1 MACFLYVSLMG
12 EDRVDAY
19 SLDTETGALDLA
31 HRTALEGGPAAIA
44 IDPERRFLY
53 VVKRKASQ
61 FASFAIDQKDGSLEH
76 LGTIAEESDSV
87 YATSDAS
94 GSFMLTSSNGGA
106 RASSYRVG
114 EDGGLI
120 APAACTVHT
129 IRGAHSV
136 QVHPHNRYVYVPHCI
151 TQNAIFQ
158 YVYDGE
164 TGEFALM
171 DLGILVPPTRTGPRH
186 IRFHPGLE
194 VMYTTDEQGNSIS
207 AYRVGR
213 DGRLSPPFQT
223 VSTLPP
229 DFDPDGNTTA
239 QLRVHPSG
247 KFLYAPNRGHDS
259 IACFAVNPASGGLT
273 PIGRVPTEPHVR
285 GFDIDPQGRFVFA
298 AGVDS
303 GRMSAYEI
311 ARGSGE
317 LTFLGSCEVG
327 KNPMWVLAAELQPGN
342 ATP

>member
-1 MACFLYVSLMG
+1 MACYVYVSIMD

-19 SLDTETGALDLA
+19 SLDSETGALDLA
-31 HRTALEGGPAAIA
+31 HQTPLEGGPAAIA
-44 IDPERRFLY
+44 IEPGKRFLY
-53 VVKRKASQ
+53 VVLRRASR
-61 FASFAIDQKDGSLEH
+61 FASLAVDRDDGSLNL
-76 LGTIAEESDSV
+76 LGTIPEESDSV
-87 YATSDAS
+87 YATSDAT
-94 GSFMLTSSNGGA
+94 GRFMLTSSNGGA

-114 EDGGLI
+114 EDGALV

-136 QVHPHNRYVYVPHCI
+136 QVHPGNRCLYVPHCI

-158 YVYDGE
+158 YAYDGE

-186 IRFHPGLE
+186 IRFHPSLD

-207 AYRVGR
+207 AYRVAG

-229 DFDPDGNTTA
+229 DFDPAGNTTA

-247 KFLYAPNRGHDS
+247 NFLYAPNRGHDS
-259 IACFAVNPASGGLT
+259 IACFAIDPATGKLT
-273 PIGRVPTEPHVR
+273 LVGRAATEPHVR
-285 GFDIDPQGRFVFA
+285 GFDVDPQGKFVFA

-303 GRMSAYEI
+303 GRMSAYGI
-311 ARGSGE
+311 DRGSGM
-317 LTFLGSCEVG
+317 LTFLDSWEVG
-327 KNPMWVLAAELQPGN
+327 EKPMWVLTAEL
-342 ATP
+342 

>member
-1 MACFLYVSLMG
+1 MACFVYVSIMD

-19 SLDTETGALDLA
+19 SLDSETGALDLA
-31 HRTALEGGPAAIA
+31 HQTPLEGGPAAIA
-44 IDPERRFLY
+44 IEPGKRFLY
-53 VVKRKASQ
+53 VVLRGASR
-61 FASFAIDQKDGSLEH
+61 FASLAVDPRDGSLNL
-76 LGTIAEESDSV
+76 LGTIPEESDSV
-87 YATSDAS
+87 YATSDAT
-94 GSFMLTSSNGGA
+94 GRFMLTSSNGGA

-114 EDGGLI
+114 DDGALV

-129 IRGAHSV
+129 VRGAHSV
-136 QVHPHNRYVYVPHCI
+136 QVHPGNRWVYVPHCI

-158 YVYDGE
+158 YAYDGE
-164 TGEFALM
+164 TGEFALQ

-207 AYRVGR
+207 AYRVAG

-229 DFDPDGNTTA
+229 DFDPAGNTTA

-247 KFLYAPNRGHDS
+247 KFLYAPNRGHDT
-259 IACFAVNPASGGLT
+259 IACFAIDPASGKLT
-273 PIGRVPTEPHVR
+273 LIGRAATEPHVR
-285 GFDIDPQGRFVFA
+285 GFDVDPQGKFVFA

-303 GRMSAYEI
+303 GRMSAYGI
-311 ARGSGE
+311 DRGSGM
-317 LTFLGSCEVG
+317 LTFLHSCEVG
-327 KNPMWVLAAELQPGN
+327 EKPMWVLTAEL
-342 ATP
+342 

>member
-1 MACFLYVSLMG
+1 MACYVYVSIMD

-19 SLDTETGALDLA
+19 SLDSETGALDLA
-31 HRTALEGGPAAIA
+31 HQTPLEGGPAAIA
-44 IDPERRFLY
+44 IEPGKRFLY
-53 VVKRKASQ
+53 VVLRGASR
-61 FASFAIDQKDGSLEH
+61 FASLAVDPRDGSLNL
-76 LGTIAEESDSV
+76 LGTIPEESDSV
-87 YATSDAS
+87 YATSDAT
-94 GSFMLTSSNGGA
+94 GRFMLTSSNGGA

-114 EDGGLI
+114 GDGALV

-136 QVHPHNRYVYVPHCI
+136 QVHPGNRWLYVPHCI

-158 YVYDGE
+158 YAYDGE
-164 TGEFALM
+164 TGEFALQ

-186 IRFHPGLE
+186 IRFHPGLD

-207 AYRVGR
+207 AYRVAG

-229 DFDPDGNTTA
+229 GFDPAGNTTA

-247 KFLYAPNRGHDS
+247 KFLYAPNRGHDTV
-259 IACFAVNPASGGLT
+259 ACFAIDPVSGKLSL
-273 PIGRVPTEPHVR
+273 IGRVATEPHVR
-285 GFDIDPQGRFVFA
+285 GFDLDPQGKFVFA

-303 GRMSAYEI
+303 GRMSAYGI
-311 ARGSGE
+311 DRGSGM
-317 LTFLGSCEVG
+317 LTFLDSCEVG
-327 KNPMWVLAAELQPGN
+327 EKPMWVLTAEL
-342 ATP
+342 

>member
-1 MACFLYVSLMG
+1 MACCVYVSIMG

-19 SLDTETGALDLA
+19 SLDPETGALDLA

-61 FASFAIDQKDGSLEH
+61 FASFAIDRSDGSLEH
-76 LGTIAEESDSV
+76 LGAIDEESDSV
-87 YATSDAS
+87 YATSDAT

-114 EDGGLI
+114 DDGALV

-136 QVHPHNRYVYVPHCI
+136 QVHPGNRFLFVPHCI

-158 YVYDGE
+158 YAYDGE

-171 DLGILVPPTRTGPRH
+171 DLGILVPPTGAGPRH
-186 IRFHPGLE
+186 IRFHPGLD

-207 AYRVGR
+207 AYRVGE

-229 DFDPDGNTTA
+229 DFDPAGNTTA

-259 IACFAVNPASGGLT
+259 IACFAVDLASGGLT

-298 AGVDS
+298 AGVES
-303 GRMSAYEI
+303 GRMSAYEVDPS
-311 ARGSGE
+311 SGK
-317 LTFLGSCEVG
+317 LAFLDSHEVG
-327 KNPMWVLAAELQPGN
+327 ENPMWVLAAEL
-342 ATP
+342 

>member
-1 MACFLYVSLMG
+1 MACYVYVSIMD

-19 SLDTETGALDLA
+19 SLDSATGALDLA
-31 HRTALEGGPAAIA
+31 HQIPVDGGPAAIA
-44 IDPERRFLY
+44 IEPGKRFLY
-53 VVKRKASQ
+53 VVQRRAGR
-61 FASFAIDQKDGSLEH
+61 FASFAVDQADGSLEL
-76 LGTIAEESDSV
+76 LGTIPEESDSV
-87 YATSDAS
+87 YATSDAT
-94 GSFMLTSSNGGA
+94 GRFMLTSSNGGA

-114 EDGGLI
+114 DDGALV

-136 QVHPHNRYVYVPHCI
+136 QVHPGNRYVYVPHCI

-158 YVYDGE
+158 YAYDGE
-164 TGEFALM
+164 TGEFALQ
-171 DLGILVPPTRTGPRH
+171 DLGILVPPARTGPRH
-186 IRFHPGLE
+186 IRFHPGLD

-207 AYRVGR
+207 AYRVAG

-229 DFDPDGNTTA
+229 GFDPAGNTTA

-247 KFLYAPNRGHDS
+247 EFLYAPNRGHDT
-259 IACFAVNPASGGLT
+259 IACFSIDPTSGKLT
-273 PIGRVPTEPHVR
+273 LIGRAATEPHVR
-285 GFDIDPQGRFVFA
+285 GFDVDPQGRFAFA

-311 ARGSGE
+311 DRGSGM
-317 LTFLGSCEVG
+317 LTFLDRYEVG
-327 KNPMWVLAAELQPGN
+327 EKPMWVLAAEL
-342 ATP
+342 